1 MSVQTKICG
10 LSTPA
15 TLDAAIA
22 GGASHIGLVFFG
34 KSPRN
39 VPPDQAGALAA
50 RVAGRAKVVGLFVD
64 PDPDFVAAVRAQVH
78 LDILQ
83 LHGDEHPALAAQLGM
98 SSGLEVWKA
107 IPVKTRDDLAVAA
120 TYRGAVQRI
129 LYDAKPPKGADLP
142 GGTGM
147 RFDWG
152 LLQGFAHPLPWI
164 LAGGLDPNNV
174 RDAIAQTAATVVDVS
189 SGVESGPGIK
199 DVDKIAAF
207 LKAAAL

>member
-15 TLDAAIA
+15 TLDAALA

-39 VPPDQAGALAA
+39 VLPDQAGALAA

-64 PDPDFVAAVRAQVH
+64 PDPDFVAAVRMQVH

-98 SSGLEVWKA
+98 SNGLEVWKA
-107 IPVKTRDDLAVAA
+107 IPVKTRDDLSVAA
-120 TYRGAVQRI
+120 TYRGAAQRI

-164 LAGGLDPNNV
+164 LAGGLDPNNI
-174 RDAIAQTAATVVDVS
+174 RDAIAQTAATMVDVS
-189 SGVESGPGIK
+189 SGVESAPGQK
-199 DVDKIAAF
+199 DVAKIAAF